1 MKKILFAVAMLAAFT
16 VQSFAGPNFGINL
29 SYQSEAMVGDNADRF
44 ADNQVSSAEAIGLG
58 VLIPFNPMLSL
69 HTGLDFQ
76 INIYTYTYGE
86 DSYYSSDDVDAM
98 NLFLNFQVPVLAR
111 INFTPG
117 FFAEAGLDLQLNL
130 LAQNFNDASD
140 EWNDIEDWSAFE
152 VSPAVGLGY
161 TLWFGLEFSARYSYG
176 LIAAYD
182 EYDNNWHPMRFQFD
196 ITYWFGYRR

>member
-16 VQSFAGPNFGINL
+16 AQSFAGPNFGINL
-29 SYQSEAMVGDNADRF
+29 SYQSEAMIGDNTEYF
-44 ADNQVSSAEAIGLG
+44 ADDQVSSAEAIGLG
-58 VLIPFNPMLSL
+58 VLIPFNPMFSL

-76 INIYTYTYGE
+76 INIYSYSMDGYG
-86 DSYYSSDDVDAM
+86 DDVDMM
-98 NLFLNFQVPVLAR
+98 NLFLNFQIPVLAR

-117 FFAEAGLDLQLNL
+117 FFAEAGLDMQLNML
-130 LAQNFNDASD
+130 SQHYNDASE
-140 EWNDIEDWSAFE
+140 EWDDIEDWSAFG
-152 VSPAVGLGY
+152 VGPSAGLGY

-182 EYDNNWHPMRFQFD
+182 ENDNNWHPMRFQFD